1 MLAFVSRCRFGFKEQ
16 KKNSDITSNL
26 AFERV
31 SLAAVWRKDW
41 RGGQVNMGEVVG
53 NCSNIVKN
61 DFVIDFP
68 LNAGCRVKG
77 FSESINTFQTVRSV
91 YLERVV
97 SD

>member
-1 MLAFVSRCRFGFKEQ
+1 MEKGL
-16 KKNSDITSNL
+16 
-26 AFERV
+26 ERWAGEYV
-31 SLAAVWRKDW
+31 
-41 RGGQVNMGEVVG
+41 EVVG

-77 FSESINTFQTVRSV
+77 FFESINTFETVRFV